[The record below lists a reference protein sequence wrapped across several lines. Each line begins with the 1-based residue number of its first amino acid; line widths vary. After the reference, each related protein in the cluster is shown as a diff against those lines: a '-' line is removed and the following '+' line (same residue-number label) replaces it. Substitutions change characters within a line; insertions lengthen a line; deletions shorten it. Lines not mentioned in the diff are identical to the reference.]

1 LGVRLP
7 PMATIR
13 YRDLSR
19 SARRRL
25 LAASLLRSAVAVA
38 ALLVVY
44 FLAPLDR
51 PLDLVAWIEFGIGL
65 LAFALILAWR
75 IRAILHSDQPRLQ
88 AMQTVAVGLP
98 TLLVG
103 FAAAYVI
110 IAANVPDSFTEALSR
125 SDALYFTVS
134 VFATVGFG
142 DIAPR
147 SEAARLVT
155 TIQMLTG
162 LVVVGLIAKVLVG
175 AVRLAERRREDAP
188 PQDGPPGS

>member
-1 LGVRLP
+1 V
-7 PMATIR
+7 
-13 YRDLSR
+13 
-19 SARRRL
+19 
-25 LAASLLRSAVAVA
+25 AVAV
-38 ALLVVY
+38 LLLVY

-65 LAFALILAWR
+65 LAFALILTWQV
-75 IRAILHSDQPRLQ
+75 RAILHSDQPRLQ

-98 TLLVG
+98 MLLVG

-125 SDALYFTVS
+125 SDALYFTVT

-147 SEAARLVT
+147 SEVARLVT

>member
-1 LGVRLP
+1 
-7 PMATIR
+7 MANTG

-25 LAASLLRSAVAVA
+25 LAASLLRSAATVTV
-38 ALLVVY
+38 LLVVY

-51 PLDLVAWIEFGIGL
+51 SLDLVAWIEFGIGL
-65 LAFALILAWR
+65 LTFAVILAWR
-75 IRAILHSDQPRLQ
+75 VRTVLHSDTPRLK
-88 AMQTVAVGLP
+88 AFETAAVGLP
-98 TLLVG
+98 MLLVG
-103 FAAAYVI
+103 FAASYLI

-125 SDALYFTVS
+125 TDGLYFTVT

-147 SEAARLVT
+147 SEIARVVT

-162 LVVVGLIAKVLVG
+162 LVVVGLIAKVLIE
-175 AVRLAERRREDAP
+175 AVQVAERRREDVP
-188 PQDGPPGS
+188 PPDRPPGS